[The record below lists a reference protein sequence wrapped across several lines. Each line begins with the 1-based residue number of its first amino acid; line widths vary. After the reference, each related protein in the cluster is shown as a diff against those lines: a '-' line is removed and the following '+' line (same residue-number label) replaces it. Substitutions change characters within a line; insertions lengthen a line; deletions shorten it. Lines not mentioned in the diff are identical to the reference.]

1 MRCEVDSG
9 RVKNTIKVSN
19 QVAYRLVN
27 SKFPPITL
35 FDDVVSAADFE
46 AVYAIQS
53 LTNPRILNELGDIS
67 LLSSN
72 DIPFGID
79 GVNYVTAP
87 FTHVNPDGSRF
98 SDGSFGILYLADNVD
113 TAIKETLYHQEKCFQ
128 AIHGLH
134 YDTVDMRCL
143 QIKFSANVVDC
154 TNMDNIY
161 HSDDYAV
168 PRILGAKMKKANN
181 EGLQYNSVRNKN
193 AICWGLFS
201 PIHVSSAI
209 QTKHFEFIFDGKS
222 ISSVREL
229 VSK

>member
-1 MRCEVDSG
+1 VGSG
-9 RVKNTIKVSN
+9 RVNNTVKVIN
-19 QVAYRLVN
+19 QIAYRLVN
-27 SKFPPITL
+27 SKLPPITL
-35 FDDVVSAADFE
+35 FDDIVSAADFE
-46 AVYAIQS
+46 TVYAIQS

-67 LLSSN
+67 LLSS
-72 DIPFGID
+72 DEIPFGID
-79 GVNYVTAP
+79 GVNYVTAL

-98 SDGSFGILYLADNVD
+98 SDGSFGILYLADDVD

-128 AIHGLH
+128 KIHGLH

-154 TNMDNIY
+154 TSVENIY
-161 HSDDYAV
+161 HNDDYSV
-168 PRILGAKMKKANN
+168 PRILGAKLKKANN
-181 EGLQYNSVRNKN
+181 QGIQYNSVRNKH

-229 VSK
+229 VNI